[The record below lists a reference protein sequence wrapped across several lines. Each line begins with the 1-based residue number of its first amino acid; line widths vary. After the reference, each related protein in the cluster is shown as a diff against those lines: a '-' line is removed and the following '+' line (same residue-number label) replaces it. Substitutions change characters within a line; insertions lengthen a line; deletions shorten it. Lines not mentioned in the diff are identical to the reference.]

1 MGFSPINLAGHRA
14 AEWEIPYEVI
24 GAGEEP
30 RAIVI
35 EYEVSGRAKEKVQDP
50 DFILWAIKQTVVPD
64 SARKRIPPDFE
75 GIVMFGDDKKSFP
88 AAMGLARKSLLEKT
102 NFCYT
107 LNGTGV
113 SIENGTNRTIEVE
126 SVCFVRENQPVKAYL
141 NEADAQQRF
150 VPTKTLRGQERDVWI
165 MPKYLYPEWQ
175 ETREVEIAFRIT
187 VGEESFVDTIT
198 KKL

>member
-1 MGFSPINLAGHRA
+1 
-14 AEWEIPYEVI
+14 
-24 GAGEEP
+24 
-30 RAIVI
+30 
-35 EYEVSGRAKEKVQDP
+35 
-50 DFILWAIKQTVVPD
+50 
-64 SARKRIPPDFE
+64 
-75 GIVMFGDDKKSFP
+75 MFGDDKRSFP

-126 SVCFVRENQPVKAYL
+126 SVCFVRENQRVKAYL

-165 MPKYLYPEWQ
+165 MPKDLYPEWQ